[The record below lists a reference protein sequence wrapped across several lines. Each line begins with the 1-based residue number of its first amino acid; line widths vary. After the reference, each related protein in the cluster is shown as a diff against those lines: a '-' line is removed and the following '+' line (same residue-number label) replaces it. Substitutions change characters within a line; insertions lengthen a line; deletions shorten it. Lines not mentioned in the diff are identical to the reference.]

1 MKRHLLCLCLSL
13 VLGASIARADKPDPD
28 WRAKAEKVVGK
39 KSELEKLVKADS
51 TQAAAWIAQLA
62 EEEAKEEDEPR
73 KALLEALSTAWSAAQ
88 ESDFPERMK
97 AYFAGLDESAWR
109 IRADL
114 LKRHA
119 AMRDE
124 FLSNLERRD
133 ATVFQKII
141 PELDTLAAAFDQ
153 EADSYMASECYLIL
167 ADCVDERLRETRA
180 DTAQALKWWE
190 KAVELRET
198 AGVKDKRHEDAAT
211 RVKKLKERG
220 ADKAPDPGAGEAQ
233 PVPVEGAAATTI
245 KTTFELLSSPEQFLR
260 PCYEADDLYPM
271 WLSMSLQKKG
281 SAFTFPN
288 MDEPPTVVRVGSS
301 DVRVDV
307 EGDGKGDGEKD
318 LRVPLTGNIAQ
329 LKLEIGKGSNARPW
343 GVLYV
348 TGVQKDSYQGIEM
361 NLQADDNQM
370 AVYYLGASSVVG
382 DLAGTKIR
390 VIDDS
395 VDGVYGT
402 VPKTFGNIGMSRDHY
417 QPNMDS
423 IVVGDAKRA
432 RPWSELQQIGGKW
445 WSFDMQSD
453 GRELSARQVA
463 VDTGVLK
470 LEYKGGVAPTWCVL
484 KGEGQLQNCFFDIVE
499 GGSKGVEVPTGRY
512 TLYYG
517 EVRKGKK
524 RQQQKALIVPSKG
537 MQNWDVRKGE
547 TTVVQLGA
555 PFDFDFRTR
564 LEEGVLTIEGASVVA
579 TGSAGER
586 YERAWQCVPQVEAAW
601 RKSGTKK
608 ASKAEKLP
616 RVLDNDGINTLG
628 WAAAWFPLDLQ
639 MEAKGVEKVEVQLVD
654 KKHDL
659 FGKVESAWKE

>member
-1 MKRHLLCLCLSL
+1 MKRHLLCLCLFL
-13 VLGASIARADKPDPD
+13 FLGASVARADKPDPD

-39 KSELEKLVKADS
+39 KSDLEKLVKADA

-62 EEEAKEEDEPR
+62 EDEAKDEDETR
-73 KALLEALSTAWSAAQ
+73 KALLEGLSAAWKAAH
-88 ESDFPERMK
+88 ESDYPERMQ

-114 LKRHA
+114 VRRQA

-124 FLSNLERRD
+124 FISNLERRD
-133 ATVFQKII
+133 AAVFQKII

-153 EADSYMASECYLIL
+153 EADSYTASECYLIL

-180 DTAQALKWWE
+180 DTAQALKWWQ
-190 KAVELRET
+190 KAVDLRET
-198 AGVKDKRHEDAAT
+198 CGVKDKRHDEAVA

-245 KTTFELLSSPEQFLR
+245 KTTFELLANPEQFLR

-281 SAFTFPN
+281 SVFTFPN

-307 EGDGKGDGEKD
+307 DGDGKGDGEKD
-318 LRVPLTGNIAQ
+318 LKVPLTGNVAQ
-329 LKLEIGKGSNARPW
+329 LKLEIGKGSSARPW

-370 AVYYLGASSVVG
+370 AIYYLGASSVVG
-382 DLAGTKIR
+382 DLAGVKIR

-445 WSFDMQSD
+445 WRFDMQSD

-484 KGEGQLQNCFFDIVE
+484 KGEGQLQNCFYDLVE

-524 RQQQKALIVPSKG
+524 RQQQKALIAPSKG

-555 PFDFDFRTR
+555 PFGFDFRTR
-564 LEEGVLTIEGASVVA
+564 LDEGVLTIEGASVVA
-579 TGSAGER
+579 TGAAGER

-608 ASKAEKLP
+608 ASKAEKMA
-616 RVLDNDGINTLG
+616 RVLDNEGINTLG

-639 MEAKGVEKVEVQLVD
+639 MEAKGVEQVEVQLVD

-659 FGKVESAWKE
+659 FGKVESAWR

>member
-1 MKRHLLCLCLSL
+1 
-13 VLGASIARADKPDPD
+13 
-28 WRAKAEKVVGK
+28 
-39 KSELEKLVKADS
+39 
-51 TQAAAWIAQLA
+51 
-62 EEEAKEEDEPR
+62 
-73 KALLEALSTAWSAAQ
+73 
-88 ESDFPERMK
+88 
-97 AYFAGLDESAWR
+97 
-109 IRADL
+109 
-114 LKRHA
+114 
-119 AMRDE
+119 
-124 FLSNLERRD
+124 
-133 ATVFQKII
+133 
-141 PELDTLAAAFDQ
+141 
-153 EADSYMASECYLIL
+153 
-167 ADCVDERLRETRA
+167 
-180 DTAQALKWWE
+180 
-190 KAVELRET
+190 
-198 AGVKDKRHEDAAT
+198 
-211 RVKKLKERG
+211 
-220 ADKAPDPGAGEAQ
+220 
-233 PVPVEGAAATTI
+233 
-245 KTTFELLSSPEQFLR
+245 
-260 PCYEADDLYPM
+260 
-271 WLSMSLQKKG
+271 
-281 SAFTFPN
+281 
-288 MDEPPTVVRVGSS
+288 
-301 DVRVDV
+301 
-307 EGDGKGDGEKD
+307 
-318 LRVPLTGNIAQ
+318 
-329 LKLEIGKGSNARPW
+329 
-343 GVLYV
+343 
-348 TGVQKDSYQGIEM
+348 
-361 NLQADDNQM
+361 
-370 AVYYLGASSVVG
+370 
-382 DLAGTKIR
+382 
-390 VIDDS
+390 
-395 VDGVYGT
+395 
-402 VPKTFGNIGMSRDHY
+402 MSRDHY

>member
-1 MKRHLLCLCLSL
+1 
-13 VLGASIARADKPDPD
+13 
-28 WRAKAEKVVGK
+28 
-39 KSELEKLVKADS
+39 
-51 TQAAAWIAQLA
+51 
-62 EEEAKEEDEPR
+62 
-73 KALLEALSTAWSAAQ
+73 
-88 ESDFPERMK
+88 
-97 AYFAGLDESAWR
+97 
-109 IRADL
+109 
-114 LKRHA
+114 
-119 AMRDE
+119 
-124 FLSNLERRD
+124 
-133 ATVFQKII
+133 
-141 PELDTLAAAFDQ
+141 
-153 EADSYMASECYLIL
+153 
-167 ADCVDERLRETRA
+167 
-180 DTAQALKWWE
+180 
-190 KAVELRET
+190 
-198 AGVKDKRHEDAAT
+198 
-211 RVKKLKERG
+211 
-220 ADKAPDPGAGEAQ
+220 
-233 PVPVEGAAATTI
+233 
-245 KTTFELLSSPEQFLR
+245 
-260 PCYEADDLYPM
+260 
-271 WLSMSLQKKG
+271 
-281 SAFTFPN
+281 
-288 MDEPPTVVRVGSS
+288 
-301 DVRVDV
+301 
-307 EGDGKGDGEKD
+307 
-318 LRVPLTGNIAQ
+318 
-329 LKLEIGKGSNARPW
+329 
-343 GVLYV
+343 VLYV